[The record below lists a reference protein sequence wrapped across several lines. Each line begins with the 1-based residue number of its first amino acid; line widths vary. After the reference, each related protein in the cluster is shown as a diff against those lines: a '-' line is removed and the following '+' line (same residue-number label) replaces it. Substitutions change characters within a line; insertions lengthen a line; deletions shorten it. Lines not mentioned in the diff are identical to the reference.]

1 MKIGSAAK
9 FGSMPNLSSGYTE
22 AILASTTNTASH
34 LRSTYNREKRK
45 TYEKQ
50 ELLEKRKQLENEMR
64 QIEMRENHPAWQ
76 RLRFEVVDHSEIE
89 AKKSQRSLEAKER
102 SREYKLELEKMMT
115 RVQNQPTLF
124 ERQSA
129 VNYFTVLK
137 LPRYIVPTA
146 LIFPD
151 CIFVWGAVFIL
162 FESYS

>member
-129 VNYFTVLK
+129 VNYCTVLE
-137 LPRYIVPTA
+137 LDMYIVPTA

-151 CIFVWGAVFIL
+151 CIFVWGANFFF